1 MKELLSIRN
10 REITYRIVIV
20 AALAAA
26 VLITAVSI
34 GYAFRTLS
42 EAKKNIYVLVNDRN
56 LVQAKSTDI
65 ENSFDILSKA
75 QIERVNKLIYQQ
87 VPDPDNINRQINE
100 AMVMSDKSAAN
111 LVDALKQNN
120 FYNDLV
126 SQNFYTLLLTDSITV
141 NYSLTPSPFT
151 YYGKLKIVRSGQSF
165 YRQTITTGEIERT
178 GISTKNNE
186 FGFLIHNF
194 NLKSDQA
201 IK

>member
-1 MKELLSIRN
+1 MKELLSIRK
-10 REITYRIVIV
+10 REFTYRLVII
-20 AALAAA
+20 AALTAS
-26 VLITAVSI
+26 VLITAISI

-42 EAKKNIYVLVNDRN
+42 EAKKNIYVLVNDKS

-65 ENSFDILSKA
+65 GNSFDILAKA
-75 QIERVNKLIYQQ
+75 QVERVNKLIYQQ
-87 VPDPDNINRQINE
+87 VPDPDNINKQINE

-126 SQNFYTLLLTDSITV
+126 SQNFYTLLLTDSISI

-165 YRQTITTGEIERT
+165 YRETITSGQIERT
-178 GISTKNNE
+178 GISTKSNE
-186 FGFLIHNF
+186 FGFLIHDF
-194 NLKSDQA
+194 KLKSDQP

>member
-10 REITYRIVIV
+10 REITYRYVII
-20 AALAAA
+20 AALLTSVVIAG
-26 VLITAVSI
+26 ISI
-34 GYAFRTLS
+34 VYTFSALT
-42 EAKKNIYVLVNDRN
+42 EAKKNIYVLVNDKN

-65 ENSFDILSKA
+65 GNSFDILSKA

-111 LVDALKQNN
+111 LIDALKQNN

-126 SQNFYTLLLTDSITV
+126 SQNFYTLLLTDSIAV

-165 YRQTITTGEIERT
+165 YRKTITTGEIERT

-194 NLKSDQA
+194 NLKSDQP
-201 IK
+201 IP